1 MANIHKQATKICFLF
16 IASLLISVL
25 ISCGTSERAVKSDT
39 PTTTARGANLP
50 EERSPP
56 PPSDDDPAAPPAKV
70 LVNPAE
76 SDAKSLR
83 LIQNGKA
90 SWYGPNFHGRLTAN
104 GEKYDM
110 YSMTAAHRTLPFN
123 TLVLVK
129 NLDSGKSV
137 TVRINDRGPFA
148 KNRIIDLSKQA
159 AREVEM
165 IDSGTADVELYVAK
179 KGLKKTKSENLS
191 TPTYT
196 IQLGSF
202 ETEAKAFKHA
212 SKIKGSRVEIIRK
225 TNRTV
230 YRVYF
235 GLYVDKDEA
244 YRKQKE
250 LERKAFSGFVKQVE
264 NG

>member
-1 MANIHKQATKICFLF
+1 MAVIYMQTTKKCIFVF
-16 IASLLISVL
+16 ISLLFATLV
-25 ISCGTSERAVKSDT
+25 SCGTSERTVTSDPPT
-39 PTTTARGANLP
+39 PTAEGTNMP
-50 EERSPP
+50 EKRPTF
-56 PPSDDDPAAPPAKV
+56 PPADKTGTPPTKV

-76 SDAKSLR
+76 SDAEAIR
-83 LIQNGKA
+83 RIQNGQA

-110 YSMTAAHRTLPFN
+110 YGMTAAHRTLPFN

-129 NLDSGKSV
+129 NLDSGESA

-148 KNRIIDLSKQA
+148 KNRIIDLSKEA
-159 AREVEM
+159 ARKVGM
-165 IDSGTADVELYVAK
+165 INSGTANVELYVAK
-179 KGLKKTKSENLS
+179 KGLKESKSKDLT

-202 ETEAKAFKHA
+202 KTEAKAFNHA

-225 TNRTV
+225 GSRTV

-235 GLYVDKDEA
+235 GLYVDKEKA
-244 YRKQKE
+244 YQKQKE
-250 LERKAFSGFVKQVE
+250 LERKMFSGFVKQIE